1 METSQA
7 NVSDAEQH
15 RRPPDSQF
23 QNDLQDRVT
32 ELRAD
37 VTERPFVYLVIAFI
51 AGVVS
56 HTFPARMLFLVI
68 VRLISWLIGPAILLM
83 GLVKLSELFSGSN
96 TLQRYAQE
104 YLGRDSS
111 KAAPSAP

>member
-1 METSQA
+1 METSQV
-7 NVSDAEQH
+7 NVSDADQH
-15 RRPPDSQF
+15 GRSPDSPL

-37 VTERPFVYLVIAFI
+37 VTERPFLYLVIAFI

-104 YLGRDSS
+104 FMGSAS
-111 KAAPSAP
+111 NKVTNSAP